1 MTLFDYHCN
10 EDWLSL
16 IINHRDLNDDGS
28 LYDGD
33 ADDRKDKLVNEELGK
48 DDFEMGKINM
58 RTLTDKH
65 EDDNNDRSAVG
76 CDWRIGYHLL
86 STIRI

>member
-1 MTLFDYHCN
+1 MAPSMMVMPMIAKTN
-10 EDWLSL
+10 LSMK
-16 IINHRDLNDDGS
+16 I
-28 LYDGD
+28 
-33 ADDRKDKLVNEELGK
+33 EELGK